1 MKINQIPPQEHNFTK
16 VLETLVLKPN
26 MLYFYGK
33 MPENMALSEMR
44 STRPKCLAIVGAR
57 KNTSYGEEIAYKL
70 AYDAAKAGAVVIS
83 GLAYGIDS
91 IAHRAAL
98 DAGGC
103 TVAVLGTP
111 IDEIYPRVHV
121 GLANQIVENGG
132 AVLSEYGPNAIARGA
147 QEVKTRFLAR
157 NRLIAGLADV
167 VVVVE
172 AAERS
177 GSLNTA
183 SHALEQGKDI
193 FAVPGDITRLSSKG
207 CNKLIAAGA
216 NIYTEPQDVLRLLFP
231 DSSKKKPRQMPLT
244 STDPKEQAILHCLE
258 KGMKDGDSII
268 EATNLSASEFSQIIT
283 MLEIGGLVRAL
294 GMNRWTLK

>member
-33 MPENMALSEMR
+33 MPENMALSEAR

-111 IDEIYPRVHV
+111 IDEIYPRAHV

-132 AVLSEYGPNAIARGA
+132 VVLSEYGPNAIARGA
-147 QEVKTRFLAR
+147 QEIKTRFLAR

-244 STDPKEQAILHCLE
+244 SADPKEQAILYCLE

-268 EATNLSASEFSQIIT
+268 EATNLSASEFSQVIT
-283 MLEIGGLVRAL
+283 MLEIGGAVRAL